1 MKFNSLFNIREE
13 VTEEILELLN
23 ETTLGTNGAMYRH
36 LDTSTRVKEIDA
48 PLFLTME
55 RNGKVLGNVTFCQ
68 RGEHWYIRY
77 FAFRSF
83 LQRRKKSKS
92 NDKGNSILKREL
104 STFFDK
110 AFEGSSGRKPIQSM
124 YAYIDPNNDRSKWMS
139 ENFGFKTIA
148 KLSTQSFSRVSPKKS
163 ECLVEINNWGEVKPI
178 VEQNFKAHC
187 YYFDVHCSKPPYYGI
202 KDEGG
207 ELLAF
212 ARFTAVQWEIVR
224 MPGKMGGFL
233 TKTIPF
239 IPFLNR
245 IIRPK
250 NHQFLVPDIVWSKNK
265 DAQLLNELFEGVLAL
280 KNQHLILWWV
290 DQQDPYY
297 KAVQSKIKWGILH
310 KMIGASP
317 VDVVQ
322 KTQSTTTNE
331 MKTPVFVSAID
342 MV

>member
-1 MKFNSLFNIREE
+1 MKFNALFNIREE

-83 LQRRKKSKS
+83 LQRGKKSKL
-92 NDKGNSILKREL
+92 NNKGNSILKREL
-104 STFFDK
+104 SQFFDQ
-110 AFEGSSGRKPIQSM
+110 AFEGSAERKSIKSM
-124 YAYIDPNNDRSKWMS
+124 YAFIDPNNDRSKWMS
-139 ENFGFKTIA
+139 ENFGFKTVA
-148 KLSTQSFSRVSPKKS
+148 QLSTQTFSRVFPKKS
-163 ECLVEINNWGEVKPI
+163 NRIVELNNWEEVKPK
-178 VEQNFKAHC
+178 VEQNFKEHR
-187 YYFDVHCSKPPYYGI
+187 YYFDVHCSKPPYYGV
-202 KDEGG
+202 KDKKG

-212 ARFTAVQWEIVR
+212 ARFTTVNWEIVR
-224 MPGKMGGFL
+224 MPGKMGGLL
-233 TKTIPF
+233 TKFIPF

-250 NHQFLVPDIVWSKNK
+250 NHQFLVPEMVWCKNN
-265 DAQLLNELFEGVLAL
+265 DEQFLTELFEGVLSL
-280 KNQHLILWWV
+280 NNQHLILWWV
-290 DQQDPYY
+290 DQKDPFY
-297 KAVQSKIKWGILH
+297 KAVQSKMKWGILH
-310 KMIGASP
+310 KIIGASP

-322 KTQSTTTNE
+322 RTQSTISNE
-331 MKTPVFVSAID
+331 LTSPVFVNSID

>member
-1 MKFNSLFNIREE
+1 MKFNSLFKIREE

-36 LDTSTRVKEIDA
+36 LDTSTRIKEIDT

-83 LQRRKKSKS
+83 LQRGKKSKL
-92 NDKGNSILKREL
+92 NDKGNSILKQEL
-104 STFFDK
+104 TKFFDQV
-110 AFEGSSGRKPIQSM
+110 FEGSSERKPIQSM

-139 ENFGFKTIA
+139 QNFGFKTIA
-148 KLSTQSFSRVSPKKS
+148 QLSTQTFSRISPKKS
-163 ECLVEINNWGEVKPI
+163 NRIVELNNWEEVKSI
-178 VEQNFKAHC
+178 VEENFSDYQ
-187 YYFDVHCSKPPYYGI
+187 YYFDVHCSKPPYFGI
-202 KDEGG
+202 KDEKG

-212 ARFTAVQWEIVR
+212 ARFTTVNWEIVR
-224 MPGKMGGFL
+224 MPGIMGGIL
-233 TKTIPF
+233 TKLIPF

-250 NHQFLVPDIVWSKNK
+250 NHQFLVPEIVWCKNK
-265 DAQLLNELFEGVLAL
+265 DEKLLNELFEGVLAL

-290 DQQDPYY
+290 DQKDSFYR
-297 KAVQSKIKWGILH
+297 AIQSKIKWGILH
-310 KMIGASP
+310 KLIGTTP

-322 KTQSTTTNE
+322 RTQSTAANE
-331 MKTPVFVSAID
+331 STTPVFVNAID